1 MSNPLLDLIS
11 RGESGTAGYNAYNRG
26 TYVDADGKSHIRGP
40 AGAIDFSS
48 LTLGQVNDR
57 QHLHG
62 SDPQRLFAVGKYQV
76 IPATM
81 DGAIASLQ
89 LDRNQRFTPELQ
101 DRIFSEYLIVDK
113 RPQVHDYIVGKAG
126 STLAGAQHSLSL
138 EWASFGDPDNGGRSH
153 YPPPNVASISLAQS
167 GAALEA
173 MRNQYREDVA
183 RGLSPAQAW
192 QHVVDAG
199 QPARTDGSPATD
211 RPATRLLQQGDH
223 GEDVKALQQS
233 LAKLGYTG
241 AQGHALKDDGVFG
254 PNTVAA
260 VEAFQRDHRLAVDGK
275 VGAHT
280 REALAANRNPAT
292 PLEDA
297 RHPDHALYQQAL
309 AGVAK
314 IDAGMGRDVD
324 QYSRNLAA
332 SLVPAAKAAG
342 MTRIDGVALTEDG
355 SRTFAVQNQA
365 GVKLYADVPTAQAVH
380 TPAAQSSVRALATAL
395 PGQPETAPT
404 AEISNA
410 PARDAGRGM

>member
-40 AGAIDFSS
+40 AGAIDFSG
-48 LTLGQVNDR
+48 LTLEQVSHR

-89 LDRNQRFTPELQ
+89 LDRTQRFTPELQ

-113 RPQVHDYIVGKAG
+113 RPQVHDYIVGKTGA
-126 STLAGAQHSLSL
+126 TLTGAQHSLSL
-138 EWASFGDPDNGGRSH
+138 EWASFADPDNGGRSH

-167 GAALEA
+167 GTALEA
-173 MRNQYREDVA
+173 MRTRYRESIA
-183 RGLSPAQAW
+183 QGLTPAQAW

-199 QPARTDGSPATD
+199 QPARSHGTPAPV
-211 RPATRLLQQGDH
+211 RESHSLLHQGDH
-223 GEDVKALQQS
+223 SEAVKALQRS
-233 LAKLGYTG
+233 LARHGYTD
-241 AQGHALKDDGVFG
+241 AHGHALRIDGDFG
-254 PNTVAA
+254 PNTDAA
-260 VEAFQRDHRLAVDGK
+260 VRAFQRDHHLTVDGK

-280 REALAANRNPAT
+280 REALAAAPIQAT
-292 PLEDA
+292 SLSD
-297 RHPDHALYQQAL
+297 RHHPDHALYAQAL

-314 IDAGMGRDVD
+314 IDAGMGREVD

-332 SLVPAAKAAG
+332 ALVPAAKAAG
-342 MTRIDGVALTEDG
+342 MSRIDSVAISEDG
-355 SRTFAVQNQA
+355 SRTFAVQEQI
-365 GVKLYADVPTAQAVH
+365 GVRLYADVTTAQAVH
-380 TPAAQSSVRALATAL
+380 VPAEQSSARALATTPPGQADTVSAL
-395 PGQPETAPT
+395 PLARNATREAAP
-404 AEISNA
+404 
-410 PARDAGRGM
+410 GL